1 MNFHYKSD
9 LLVILQERGFLYQI
23 THPQALDDAFRLGKV
38 TAYCGFDATA
48 SSLHVG
54 NLLALMVARWMQALG
69 HKPILLLGGGTSK
82 VGDPS
87 WRDSTR
93 PLLTDDI
100 IQSNIQGI
108 QSNLR
113 QLLHFEGEN
122 PARLVN
128 NADWLDALHY
138 ISFLREIGVH
148 FSVNRM
154 LSLEHV
160 ASRLEKDEPLSFIE
174 FNYLLMQS
182 YDFLK
187 LYQDYGCTLQWGGS
201 DQWGNIVS
209 GVDLVRRYAQGQV
222 FGLTM
227 PLTTLKDGSKMGKTA
242 QGAVWMNAELLSPYA
257 YWQFW
262 RNVDDVD
269 VVRFLKLYTMVE
281 LSEIQRFSDAAGEA
295 LNEAKILLADCATA
309 LIHGSA
315 CLGGIHR
322 MVQGVF
328 AAGDVGDL
336 DLSMPHWNI
345 LESEFLAGITMVDVL
360 EKLEFVSSR
369 SEARRKLAEGAVKLG
384 QDVWREEVFNLSVQ
398 HLPEKWAFVRCGK
411 KHQGWIRVIEGNTKG

>member
-1 MNFHYKSD
+1 MNFQYKSD
-9 LLVILQERGFLYQI
+9 LLVTLQQRGFLYQL

-54 NLLALMVARWMQALG
+54 NLLALMVSRWMQALG
-69 HKPILLLGGGTSK
+69 HNPILLLGGGTSK

-87 WRDSTR
+87 WRDSAR
-93 PLLTDDI
+93 SLLTDEI

-108 QSNLR
+108 KGNLC
-113 QLLHFEGEN
+113 QLLSFEGEN
-122 PARLVN
+122 SARLVN
-128 NADWLDALHY
+128 NADWLDALQY
-138 ISFLREIGVH
+138 IAFLREIGVH

-160 ASRLEKDEPLSFIE
+160 SSRLEKDEPLSFIE

-187 LYQDYGCTLQWGGS
+187 LYQEYGCTLQWGGS

-209 GVDLVRRYAQGQV
+209 GVDLVRRHVQGQV

-242 QGAVWMNAELLSPYA
+242 QGAVWMNADLLSPYA

-262 RNVDDVD
+262 RNVDDGD
-269 VVRFLKLYTMVE
+269 VVRFLKLYTMVDMDD
-281 LSEIQRFSDAAGEA
+281 IQRFSQAEGEA
-295 LNEAKILLADCATA
+295 LNEAKTLLADRATE
-309 LIHGSA
+309 LIHGAA
-315 CLGGIHR
+315 CLEGIHR
-322 MVQGVF
+322 MVQGIF
-328 AAGDVGDL
+328 R
-336 DLSMPHWNI
+336 H
-345 LESEFLAGITMVDVL
+345 
-360 EKLEFVSSR
+360 
-369 SEARRKLAEGAVKLG
+369 AV
-384 QDVWREEVFNLSVQ
+384 
-398 HLPEKWAFVRCGK
+398 
-411 KHQGWIRVIEGNTKG
+411 